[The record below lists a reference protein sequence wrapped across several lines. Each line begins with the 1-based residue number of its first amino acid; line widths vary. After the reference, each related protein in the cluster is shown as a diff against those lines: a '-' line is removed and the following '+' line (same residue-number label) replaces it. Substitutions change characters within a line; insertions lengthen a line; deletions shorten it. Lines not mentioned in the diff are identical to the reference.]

1 MIKPRDFWSFY
12 THFAGAVLSFIAII
26 FLIATAAIE
35 GTSSFVNIVGAII
48 FGFSMLALY
57 SASSIYHYVK
67 RPAESLVKLR
77 KLDHAMIYV
86 LIAGTYT
93 PITLGYMNFKDAT
106 VFMAVIWGVAIAGI
120 IMKVCWLN
128 APRWLYT
135 SLYVIMGWAIVF
147 DWKAFGG
154 LPAGCLALIA
164 AGGISYTL
172 GAAFYAIKK
181 PNLSN
186 RFGFHEIFHLFV
198 VAGSVLHFNAVY
210 FYVI

>member
-1 MIKPRDFWSFY
+1 MMQPRDFWSFY
-12 THFAGAVLSFIAII
+12 THFTGAILSLIAVV
-26 FLIATAAIE
+26 FLIAVSIIE
-35 GTSSFVNIVGAII
+35 GTSSPVNITGAII

-67 RPAESLVKLR
+67 RPTEALVKLR

-93 PITLGYMNFKDAT
+93 PIALGYMNFKDAT
-106 VFMAVIWGVAIAGI
+106 IFMAIIWLVAVAGI
-120 IMKVCWLN
+120 IMKIFWLN

-135 SLYVIMGWAIVF
+135 LLYVVMGWAIVF
-147 DWKAFGG
+147 DWKAFNGV
-154 LPAGCLALIA
+154 PVGCLALIA
-164 AGGISYTL
+164 AGGISYTI
-172 GAAFYAIKK
+172 GAGFYAIKK
-181 PNLSN
+181 PNLSE

-198 VAGSVLHFNAVY
+198 IIGSLLHFNAVY

>member
-12 THFAGAVLSFIAII
+12 THFAGAILSFIAVIL
-26 FLIATAAIE
+26 LIATVAVE
-35 GTSSFVNIVGAII
+35 GTSPFANILGAII

-67 RPAESLVKLR
+67 RPVESLTRLR

-93 PITLGYMNFKDAT
+93 PITLGYMNYKDAT
-106 VFMAVIWGVAIAGI
+106 IFMAVIWGVAVLGI
-120 IMKVCWLN
+120 IMKLFWMD

-147 DWKAFGG
+147 DWKAFEGV
-154 LPAGCLALIA
+154 PQGCLGLIA

-172 GAAFYAIKK
+172 GAVFYAIKK
-181 PNLSN
+181 PNLSY

-198 VAGSVLHFNAVY
+198 IAGSALHFTAVY
-210 FYVI
+210 SYVI